1 MYGLFFH
8 LFFYFIVYYGGCSCC
23 YSHHNNNNLRQRI
36 IFNCQKPDA
45 GREHFFFQPLQRNVI
60 GNFETLFYLYND
72 SRSIKF
78 CLILRKSVF
87 QLKFQEYCFDLISQS
102 GPLVSYCTSTVSYR
116 TVATSAVLIKQ
127 LLRQRCHIAPL
138 LPLPYHI
145 FCLPC
150 QFEEFSELRKPWNAR
165 KTCFRFSKFCCCTSC
180 ESCE

>member
-36 IFNCQKPDA
+36 ILNCYKPDA
-45 GREHFFFQPLQRNVI
+45 GREHFFQPLQRNVI

-87 QLKFQEYCFDLISQS
+87 QLKFQEQCFDMISQS
-102 GPLVSYCTSTVSYR
+102 GPLVSHLTSTVSYR
-116 TVATSAVLIKQ
+116 TVATSAVSHQTIIASAVSHRTIVTSAVLHILSTMSIRRIFGAPKTMERSQ
-127 LLRQRCHIAPL
+127 NLFSIYQVLLLYIL
-138 LPLPYHI
+138 
-145 FCLPC
+145 
-150 QFEEFSELRKPWNAR
+150 
-165 KTCFRFSKFCCCTSC
+165 
-180 ESCE
+180 

>member
-36 IFNCQKPDA
+36 ILNCYKPDA
-45 GREHFFFQPLQRNVI
+45 GREHFFQPLQRNVI

-87 QLKFQEYCFDLISQS
+87 QLKFQEQCFDMISQS
-102 GPLVSYCTSTVSYR
+102 GPLVSHLTSTVSYR
-116 TVATSAVLIKQ
+116 TVATSAVSHQTIIASAVSHRTIVTSAVSHILSTMSIQRIFGAPKTMERSQ
-127 LLRQRCHIAPL
+127 NLFSIYQVLLLYIL
-138 LPLPYHI
+138 
-145 FCLPC
+145 
-150 QFEEFSELRKPWNAR
+150 
-165 KTCFRFSKFCCCTSC
+165 
-180 ESCE
+180 

>member
-36 IFNCQKPDA
+36 ILNCYKPDA
-45 GREHFFFQPLQRNVI
+45 GREHFFQPLQRNVI

-87 QLKFQEYCFDLISQS
+87 QLKFQEQCFDVISQS
-102 GPLVSYCTSTVSYR
+102 GPLVSHLTSTVSYR
-116 TVATSAVLIKQ
+116 TVATSAVSHQTIIASAVSHRTIVTSAVLHILSTMSIRRIFGAPKTMERSQ
-127 LLRQRCHIAPL
+127 NLFSIYQVLLLYIL
-138 LPLPYHI
+138 
-145 FCLPC
+145 
-150 QFEEFSELRKPWNAR
+150 
-165 KTCFRFSKFCCCTSC
+165 
-180 ESCE
+180 

>member
-36 IFNCQKPDA
+36 ILNCYKPDA
-45 GREHFFFQPLQRNVI
+45 GREHFFQPLQRNVI

-87 QLKFQEYCFDLISQS
+87 QLKFQEQCFHMISQS
-102 GPLVSYCTSTVSYR
+102 GPLVSHLNLPCHIEQSLHLLC
-116 TVATSAVLIKQ
+116 LIKQ
-127 LLRQRCHIAPL
+127 LLRQRCHIALL

-150 QFEEFSELRKPWNAR
+150 QFKEFSELRKPWNAR
-165 KTCFRFSKFCCCTSC
+165 KTCFRFTKFCCCTSC
-180 ESCE
+180 ESFQ